1 MTTRAALYARVS
13 TSHQGQDIGLQL
25 DELRQVAARRG
36 WSVVAE
42 HIDEGRS
49 GADRSRPALAAAL
62 EDARLGRFDL
72 LAIWKIDRLARD
84 TRHLLDVVAQL
95 EDYRVGLV
103 SLRDS
108 HIDTSTAQ
116 GRFSLQ
122 ILSSVAEL
130 EKAMIRERVIAG
142 IERARRRGVKLG
154 RPRVRVDMRPVR
166 AMLAQGHS
174 VRETARALGVSD
186 RTLRR
191 RLREAATGR

>member
-1 MTTRAALYARVS
+1 MRPRVALYARVS
-13 TSHQGQDIGLQL
+13 TTHHGQDVGLQL
-25 DELRQVAARRG
+25 DELRQVASQRG
-36 WSVVAE
+36 WSIVAE
-42 HIDEGRS
+42 HVDDGRS

-62 EDARLGRFDL
+62 EDARLGRCDMI
-72 LAIWKIDRLARD
+72 AIWKLDRLARD

-95 EDYRVGLV
+95 ETFGVGLV

-116 GRFSLQ
+116 GRFSLH

-130 EKAMIRERVIAG
+130 EKEMTRERVLAG
-142 IERARRRGVKLG
+142 IERARRRGVRLG
-154 RPRVRVDMRPVR
+154 RPRVRIDMRPVR

-174 VRETARALGVSD
+174 VRETARALGVSE

-191 RLREAATGR
+191 RIREHESAA